1 MEKFIYKFKTIV
13 DAKKFIKKIF
23 KSDIYKYHVRLIL
36 QERNDIFHT
45 SLNSEISTT
54 LDNFIKN
61 LDELYLNYVERY
73 DTSVQI
79 ILGIEL

>member
-1 MEKFIYKFKTIV
+1 MEKFSYIFKNIV

-36 QERNDIFHT
+36 RERNDIFHT

-73 DTSVQI
+73 NTSVQI

>member
-23 KSDIYKYHVRLIL
+23 KSDIYKYHVRLVL